1 MDERELEERIDR
13 LLHDAEHAESGA
25 AFAARMARMDPT
37 NPDHA
42 KYRDEYRAKA
52 KRLREEAEALRISA
66 GASR

>member
-1 MDERELEERIDR
+1 MDKRELDERIDR

-25 AFAARMARMDPT
+25 AFAARMARIDPA

-52 KRLREEAEALRISA
+52 KRLRAEAKALRESA
-66 GASR
+66 EVTR